1 MSSQSMLDQA
11 RFWEIIKYLIEL
23 DHKKNFEDICNDL
36 DISGRQLNSFV
47 SFLKEVSYEL
57 DHYTDGDERQLCP
70 PTEKPKIT
78 LEFNI
83 LEWLQF
89 QAHFPSLSA
98 CEGKPYHEE
107 FVAKLSEAEQENNQY
122 DLFTPM
128 QTLDG
133 IMQMQAPK
141 AVESGMVP
149 KNEIISFIEE
159 SIIEED
165 ILNIQ
170 MREKNFMV
178 YPRKIVFLDG
188 ELSLVAEGLNDK
200 CLLNISIDSITQV
213 HEEDVEWTP
222 QFSKLEIEDFVSSI
236 RAISENEIRLVLKV
250 YNREHFDNG
259 VPHHHFDRPC
269 MFTNP
274 DGDFIWAASIEPTEE
289 IHEWL
294 SELGTDIEI
303 LDPIDFKKEFLNYC
317 EGKLKKLA

>member
-11 RFWEIIKYLIEL
+11 RFWEIIKYLVQL
-23 DHKKNFEDICNDL
+23 DHKENFNEVCKDL
-36 DISGRQLNSFV
+36 DLSGRQLNTFV
-47 SFLKEVSYEL
+47 NFLKEVNYEIE
-57 DHYTDGDERQLCP
+57 HYTDGEERQLCP
-70 PTEKPKIT
+70 PIDKPKIT

-89 QAHFPSLSA
+89 QAHFPALSA
-98 CEGKPYHEE
+98 NEGKPYHEE
-107 FVAKLSEAEQENNQY
+107 FVAKLGEVEQEYSQH
-122 DLFTPM
+122 DLFAPM
-128 QTLDG
+128 DTLNG
-133 IMQMQAPK
+133 IMQMQSPQI
-141 AVESGMVP
+141 VEGNSLP

-159 SIIEED
+159 SIID
-165 ILNIQ
+165 DDVLNIH
-170 MREKNFMV
+170 MNEKNFLV

-188 ELSLVAEGLNDK
+188 DLSLVSEGLNDK
-200 CLLNISIDSITQV
+200 CLLNINIDSITQV
-213 HEEDVEWTP
+213 HEEDIEWTP

-294 SELGTDIEI
+294 SQLGTDVEI
-303 LDPIDFKKEFLNYC
+303 LDPIDFKKEFLSYC